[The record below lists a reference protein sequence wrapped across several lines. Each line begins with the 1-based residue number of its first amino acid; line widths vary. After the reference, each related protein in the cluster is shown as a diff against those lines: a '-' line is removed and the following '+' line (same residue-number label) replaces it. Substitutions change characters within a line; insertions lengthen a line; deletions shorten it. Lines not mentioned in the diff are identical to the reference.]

1 MINDLLILTRNTPLK
16 TFTDSYLLNNGMYF
30 LFDKEGNLLEE
41 HLKNNKEIDVWESKF
56 KEKAFFSMN
65 LNANKALILN
75 PLSLKAIQSVNI
87 FSFITW
93 QSFFVDKDF
102 LNEAISA
109 YLRELLALVKDD
121 KELLKLYD
129 DFKEVLT
136 SCIMYV
142 HEHVFDYFKV
152 VDKNGNVSNGD
163 ISKNKILIF
172 IDLPVDLYE
181 YAFKAYAKEKIFLS
195 EAYNINID
203 GETLGVPTNFN
214 TYNSKKPFL
223 MHYTQSNIINYQDS
237 FENVYN
243 IYKLHKW
250 LISKAFIQ
258 LPIRI
263 SCEDNVLKI
272 QERTKPHYL
281 INGEIKRST
290 LGTEFIPS
298 RFELIN
304 PNRNSLIIS
313 NENFMEFKLGKREIS
328 VISSWEEFEGYLN
341 QKIFFNYLYK
351 INDLKI
357 GDRISGNL
365 INILKSYG
373 SICINAIKYQDIA
386 LLKKVIPE
394 LISKILVQ
402 KCNIAIKDSSSEISY
417 IFDIMELLLFK
428 YNFLS
433 SKNID
438 YTGGRK
444 MKNKM
449 IDIQSIIYDKI
460 DGNDICVCNN
470 IDEYCFAVGQLA
482 RYMINQNAGKN
493 VTFKEF
499 SPLLNCKD
507 CLSLSKALDNLMKK
521 YDHALRLRFNALNNL
536 ILLTHGNE
544 FNSNDKI
551 NSDMLLCGFVAENRL
566 YKKNKEDLD
575 NE

>member
-1 MINDLLILTRNTPLK
+1 MIKDLLTLTKNTPLK
-16 TFTDSYLLNNGMYF
+16 TFIDSYLLNNGMYF
-30 LFDKEGNLLEE
+30 LFDKKGNLIEE

-65 LNANKALILN
+65 LNANKALVLN

-93 QSFFVDKDF
+93 QSFFVNKDF
-102 LNEAISA
+102 LNEAINA
-109 YLRELLALVKDD
+109 YLRELLIFVKDD
-121 KELLKLYD
+121 DDLLNLYN
-129 DFKEVLT
+129 DFKGILI

-142 HEHVFDYFKV
+142 HEHVFDYFKI

-172 IDLPVDLYE
+172 IDVPIDLYE
-181 YAFKAYAKEKIFLS
+181 CAFKAYAREKLFLS
-195 EAYNINID
+195 ESYNINVDEKI
-203 GETLGVPTNFN
+203 LGVPANFN

-223 MHYTQSNIINYQDS
+223 MHYTQSNIINYHDS

-250 LISKAFIQ
+250 LLSKASIQ

-272 QERTKPHYL
+272 QDKTKPHYL

-290 LGTEFIPS
+290 LGTEFIPLG
-298 RFELIN
+298 FELIN

-313 NENFMEFKLGKREIS
+313 NENFMEFNLGKREIKA
-328 VISSWEEFEGYLN
+328 ISTWEEFENYLNKKIFLGYL
-341 QKIFFNYLYK
+341 YR
-351 INDLKI
+351 INDLKS
-357 GDRISGNL
+357 GDKVNANL
-365 INILKSYG
+365 INVLKSYNNN
-373 SICINAIKYQDIA
+373 CINAIKYQDID
-386 LLKKVIPE
+386 LLKKIIPE
-394 LISKILVQ
+394 LISKVLIQ
-402 KCNIAIKDSSSEISY
+402 KGNIAIKDNSSEILY
-417 IFDIMELLLFK
+417 VYDIMELLLFK

-433 SKNID
+433 SKNIN

-449 IDIQSIIYDKI
+449 IDIQSIVYDKI
-460 DGNDICVCNN
+460 DGNDVCVCSNV
-470 IDEYCFAVGQLA
+470 DEYCFAVGQLA
-482 RYMINQNAGKN
+482 RYLINQNAGKN

-507 CLSLSKALDNLMKK
+507 CISLSKALDVLMKK

-544 FNSNDKI
+544 FDFKDKI